1 MRSVALGISG
11 LLLTSLAYG
20 TSAQAPSAECKF
32 GCDDARTLP
41 VPAYGTVAHLF
52 RLERN
57 DEGRKSAYSLMRNAG
72 LELVR
77 FDVLASRL
85 RSESGALDFRRYDR
99 ILGELSAEG
108 LTMLPIIYGYDAA
121 MSKPKDMAKYSEYVQ
136 AIVSHLGR
144 RCPVVEIWCEPNV
157 ERFFAGTDPRD
168 YVETLKTAYRAVKS
182 VDPSVRVAF
191 GGLSHVPLDYIRAAL
206 VAGAGE
212 CFDIMNVHPYSHPL
226 KPEGSVDTELEALK
240 ALMAEFGV
248 GDRPIWVTELGY
260 PTHANALHFR
270 DVLLCGLRIAR
281 PNQPVW
287 RVIIADLSE
296 KGEIANQSLATSLL
310 PWLPDGSTAVV
321 CSQAETCRKL
331 DGDEADLV
339 IYPQTEFF
347 PADTLP
353 AVRRFVERG
362 GILADFGGAPLWFGR
377 RGDRRVRELENGIA
391 VTNFP
396 FRCHAWW
403 SKDAVYPKRLSLAPT
418 GLASSFGVGVPA
430 GGFTTKIFLSPDS
443 RIGEKDWIPLLSGR
457 CEDGRELVGAA
468 VLRCPN
474 GGALILNTARPRGN
488 VTPQTECEQAKYMA
502 RGMAICM
509 AEGVETFVNYELWGS
524 EADLTYSEDHFGLLH
539 AGLEPKPAY
548 SACAA
553 FVRMRPCGSRQKTG
567 AWHDDGRTFYYPR
580 WVRPDGREGGV
591 LWTAGERRSVTVR
604 YEKGKPQ
611 FFSQYGLRVEFPEI
625 GPGRFRLL
633 LTDEPVYY
641 LGGELEE
648 VLP

>member
-1 MRSVALGISG
+1 MKRSLPCAAAVAVLWLCFHFATQG
-11 LLLTSLAYG
+11 
-20 TSAQAPSAECKF
+20 CKS
-32 GCDDARTLP
+32 GCDGVRP
-41 VPAYGTVAHLF
+41 SQVPTYGTVAHLF
-52 RLERN
+52 RAETN
-57 DEGRKSAYSLMRNAG
+57 DVCRKSAYSMMRKAG
-72 LELVR
+72 FDLVR
-77 FDVLASRL
+77 LDVLASRL
-85 RSESGALDFRRYDR
+85 RSKDGALDFGRYDR
-99 ILGELSAEG
+99 ILDELSAEG
-108 LTMLPIIYGYDAA
+108 LTMLPIVYGYDASMA
-121 MSKPKDMAKYSEYVQ
+121 KPKDMAKYSRYVQ
-136 AIVSHLGR
+136 SVVRHFGR

-157 ERFFAGTDPRD
+157 ERFFAGADPRD
-168 YVETLKTAYRAVKS
+168 YVETLRTAYKAVKS

-212 CFDIMNVHPYSHPL
+212 CFDIMNVHPYSHPRR
-226 KPEGSVDTELEALK
+226 PEGTIDTELEALK
-240 ALMAEFGV
+240 ALMSEFGV

-260 PTHANALHFR
+260 PTHANVLHFR

-281 PNQPVW
+281 PDQPSW
-287 RVIIADLSE
+287 RVVIADLKE
-296 KGEIANQSLATSLL
+296 RGAVADQSLATSLL
-310 PWLPDGSTAVV
+310 PWLPVGSAARV
-321 CSQAETCRKL
+321 CSQAETVRRL
-331 DGDEADLV
+331 ESGEVDLV

-362 GILADFGGAPLWFGR
+362 GVLAEFGGAPLWYGC
-377 RGDRRVRELENGIA
+377 RGESRVRELENGIA

-403 SKDAVYPKRLSLAPT
+403 HKDAVYPKRLSLAPT
-418 GLASSFGVGVPA
+418 ALASSFGVKVPA
-430 GGFTTKIFLSPDS
+430 GGFTAKIFLSPNATV
-443 RIGEKDWIPLLSGR
+443 GAKDWIPLLSGR

-488 VTPQTECEQAKYMA
+488 VTPQTESEQAKYMA

-524 EADLTYSEDHFGLLH
+524 EADLTCSEDHFGLLH

-553 FVRMRPCGSRQKTG
+553 FVRMRPGGSRQKGG
-567 AWHDDGRTFYYPR
+567 AWHDDGRTCYYPR
-580 WVRPDGREGGV
+580 WIRPDGREGGV
-591 LWTAGERRSVTVR
+591 LWALGERRLMTVR
-604 YEKGKPQ
+604 FKSGTPR
-611 FFSQYGLRVEFPEI
+611 FFNQYGLQVEFPRI
-625 GPGRFRLL
+625 GVKRFRMI

-641 LGGELEE
+641 LDDELVE
-648 VLP
+648 VIP